1 MKAMKSSPIKVDA
14 AIKAPVDKVW
24 NFWTDPKHIINWN
37 NASDDWFTP
46 KAELDLRPGGRF
58 LERMEARDGSQGFDF
73 SGEFKKVIPRKRIEY
88 LMDDGRR
95 VEISFESKGNE
106 TMVSESFDPEEVN
119 APELQRTGWQS
130 ILDNFKTYVEKSD
143 KFERM
148 HFEKMIKA
156 DSQKVFRIMFD
167 KKTWS
172 EWTSAFNPASHF
184 TGNWEK
190 GSRMLILG
198 TDQDGSIGGMSSKI
212 RENIPGRYMS
222 IEYLGLVKNGKEV
235 TDDSSAE
242 SWRGALE
249 NYTLTGKNGSTL
261 LSIDCDVQK
270 SYIQYFKSTWPKALD
285 KLKEICER
293 KI

>member
-1 MKAMKSSPIKVDA
+1 MKTMKNSPITVDA

-58 LERMEARDGSQGFDF
+58 LERMEARDGSQGFDMT
-73 SGEFKKVIPRKRIEY
+73 GVFKKVEPRRRIEY

-106 TMVSESFDPEEVN
+106 TMISESFDPEEEN
-119 APELQRTGWQS
+119 APEMQRTGWQS
-130 ILDNFKTYVEKSD
+130 ILNNFKTYVEKSD

-148 HFEKMIKA
+148 HFEKTINA
-156 DSQKVFRIMFD
+156 DSDKVFRIMFD
-167 KKTWS
+167 KKTWP
-172 EWTSAFNPASHF
+172 EWTAAFNPTSHF
-184 TGNWEK
+184 KGNWEK

-198 TDQDGSIGGMSSKI
+198 TEKDGSIGGMSGKV
-212 RENIPGRYMS
+212 RENIPGKYLS

-235 TDDSSAE
+235 ADDNEAE
-242 SWRGALE
+242 GWKGATE
-249 NYTLTGKNGSTL
+249 NYTFTRIGESTL
-261 LSIDCDVQK
+261 LSIDVDVQK
-270 SYIQYFKSTWPKALD
+270 GYVQYFKSTYPDALD
-285 KLKEICER
+285 RLKRICE
-293 KI
+293 K